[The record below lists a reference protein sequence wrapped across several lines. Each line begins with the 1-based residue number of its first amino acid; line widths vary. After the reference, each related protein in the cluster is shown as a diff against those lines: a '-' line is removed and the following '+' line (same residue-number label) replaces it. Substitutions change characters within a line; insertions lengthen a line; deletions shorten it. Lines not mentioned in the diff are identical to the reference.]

1 MTLNN
6 FAGAYGNP
14 VGVIVKSDSHIR
26 YWAQIYNENET
37 IAPVDPQEYAFGRY
51 VRVEYPNIAQPR
63 HLIGVIYDSMLLN
76 PSFGALGP
84 RLAADDSQRAIFSPD
99 YLSERAVLIGIIAI
113 GSMEYLANGE
123 PASGSRGKEQGA
135 PSFAVEA
142 GAKVYPLTE
151 SEIYAFHFYE
161 DSSETAPALH
171 ISYLSQML
179 SAPFSLLPQAAL
191 RILDQLE
198 PMFPGYQRHL
208 KIIRRNILWKQSI
221 EPAR

>member
-6 FAGAYGNP
+6 FADAYGNP

-26 YWAQIYNENET
+26 YWAQIYNGNET
-37 IAPVDPQEYAFGRY
+37 VLPVEPQEYAFGRY
-51 VRVEYPNIAQPR
+51 VRVEYPNTAQR
-63 HLIGVIYDSMLLN
+63 RQLIGIIYDSMLLN
-76 PSFGALGP
+76 PSFGSLGP
-84 RLAADDSQRAIFSPD
+84 RLASDDSQRAIFSPD

-123 PASGSRGKEQGA
+123 PSPDSIGKEQGA
-135 PSFAVEA
+135 PSFAAEL
-142 GAKVYPLTE
+142 GAKVFPLTE
-151 SEIYAFHFYE
+151 SEIYAFHFYGE
-161 DSSETAPALH
+161 SSEAAPALH
-171 ISYLSQML
+171 IAYISQLL
-179 SAPFSLLPQAAL
+179 SAPFGLLPQAAL

-198 PMFPGYQRHL
+198 PMFPNYQRHL